1 MSANLLLRG
10 LILYG
15 KHFESMYTG
24 SMFGVGPTVFAV
36 WGYVI
41 SHTKKDGFT
50 ELNPQLLGAVI
61 GCPPEEIETAIE
73 FLCSP
78 DERSR
83 SKDEDG
89 RRMIREGEFD
99 YRVVN
104 YTSYRNILNEDER
117 RAYNRLKKRE
127 SRARQKSKGQS
138 LTVNEKS
145 VVSAHTDEAVAVAV
159 EKESTTT
166 TTARARLREQL
177 TPEGQSALDGLIS
190 ASAQPEALI
199 GECTMILAGERQ
211 IKPRPTPEG
220 LSLAL
225 CDLVTNGQ
233 RPTARSIRTYTADAM
248 RHLTEGVSTSRPG
261 STENAWDKAI
271 ENAKKREA
279 KDAD

>member
-1 MSANLLLRG
+1 
-10 LILYG
+10 
-15 KHFESMYTG
+15 
-24 SMFGVGPTVFAV
+24 MFGVGPTVFAV

-41 SHTKKDGFT
+41 SHTRKDGFT

-61 GCPPEEIETAIE
+61 GCPPEEIETAID

-127 SRARQKSKGQS
+127 SRARQKQKSKGQS

-145 VVSAHTDEAVAVAV
+145 TVSAHTDEDVAATPSPKANSTSKEVEQKAAPTLTAQEASTAYNRACTVALNTAMAENTTVDGEWMPVTANSQIDIV
-159 EKESTTT
+159 EWYEYGIPLEVAETVI
-166 TTARARLREQL
+166 RERCL
-177 TPEGQSALDGLIS
+177 AYRS
-190 ASAQPEALI
+190 SAQRRGPRSLRYFDAAVRESW
-199 GECTMILAGERQ
+199 ERG
-211 IKPRPTPEG
+211 KM
-220 LSLAL
+220 SA
-225 CDLVTNGQ
+225 
-233 RPTARSIRTYTADAM
+233 AD
-248 RHLTEGVSTSRPG
+248 
-261 STENAWDKAI
+261 
-271 ENAKKREA
+271 KRVE
-279 KDAD
+279 DAFE

>member
-1 MSANLLLRG
+1 MPQMSANLHLRG

-41 SHTKKDGFT
+41 SHTRKDGFT

-127 SRARQKSKGQS
+127 SRARQKSKAQS
-138 LTVNEKS
+138 LTVIDLS
-145 VVSAHTDEAVAVAV
+145 AGSAHTEAEAATNATTKTEADRVSSSLGYYRACTIVLNVGMSANPTVEGEWMPVVASSQVGRVTWCEDSIPLEVA
-159 EKESTTT
+159 
-166 TTARARLREQL
+166 EQVI
-177 TPEGQSALDGLIS
+177 LDH
-190 ASAQPEALI
+190 
-199 GECTMILAGERQ
+199 C
-211 IKPRPTPEG
+211 K
-220 LSLAL
+220 
-225 CDLVTNGQ
+225 
-233 RPTARSIRTYTADAM
+233 TYQ
-248 RHLTEGVSTSRPG
+248 STSRSRGPR
-261 STENAWDKAI
+261 SLKYFDAAI
-271 ENAKKREA
+271 REA
-279 KDAD
+279 WERGKESETTASVTRALEAT

>member
-1 MSANLLLRG
+1 
-10 LILYG
+10 LYG

-41 SHTKKDGFT
+41 SHTKKDGYI

-61 GCPPEEIETAIE
+61 GCSVEEIETAIE
-73 FLCSP
+73 FLCNP
-78 DERSR
+78 DGRSR

-138 LTVNEKS
+138 LTVNES
-145 VVSAHTDEAVAVAV
+145 QQVSAHTDAAVALSVDAKPQEEEASSSRQNIDRYYIACTVALNHGMQENPTIEGEWMPVTASSQVARVTWCEDEIPLGIV
-159 EKESTTT
+159 EEIILERSKAYRCS
-166 TTARARLREQL
+166 AQNRGPRSLKYFDRAVRETWERGQ
-177 TPEGQSALDGLIS
+177 QSASDAKVS
-190 ASAQPEALI
+190 EV
-199 GECTMILAGERQ
+199 
-211 IKPRPTPEG
+211 
-220 LSLAL
+220 LS
-225 CDLVTNGQ
+225 
-233 RPTARSIRTYTADAM
+233 R
-248 RHLTEGVSTSRPG
+248 
-261 STENAWDKAI
+261 
-271 ENAKKREA
+271 
-279 KDAD
+279 